1 MIGEKLLH
9 GGDYNP
15 EQWLESQDILEEDI
29 RLMKQAHINCVT
41 LGVFS
46 WSMLE
51 PEEGAYDFQWLKD
64 IIDRL
69 YREGICVILA
79 TPSGAMPHWLSQK
92 YPEVMQV
99 HADGKRN
106 LPGKRHNFCYTSPVM
121 REKIRQLDEK
131 LSECFG
137 SHPAVVLWHISNEF
151 GGNFGD
157 SSCHCEL
164 CQKEFREWLKKRYG
178 TLDALNHAWW
188 NRFWSHVYTDWDQIH
203 SPMPHGEALSHGLNL
218 DWKRFVTERMMDFC
232 SHEIQAVRTHSSLP
246 VTANFMDFFKG
257 LDYGKFQECLN
268 LVSWDSYPF
277 WHSSRDQVPEAVR
290 AAANHSLMRSLKKQ
304 PFLLMESTPSCVNWK
319 AHNPLK
325 RPGMHMLSSMQ
336 AVAHGSDSVQY
347 FQWRKSRGAFEKFHG
362 AVLDHKNGADTRT
375 YREVSEVG
383 ERLERLTNAV
393 EGSVNRPRAAIVFD
407 WENWWALE
415 DSAGPRLEWDY
426 VGEILKHY
434 QVFWEAGVE
443 VDFVHMG
450 QELDGYALV
459 LAPLNYLYRQGY
471 AEKVRQYT
479 AKGGIYVTTYF
490 SGIVDDT
497 DLCFLRHHPLED
509 VLGIV
514 QEEIDAPGEE
524 YENSISYQG
533 TEYPVGGIREVIHP
547 KEDTKV
553 LAVYKEDFYAGMPVV
568 TAHPYKEG
576 TAWYLAAEMDLKFLR
591 QWYKELCVQAELYNA
606 LGAELPY
613 GVTVTQR
620 QGGENP
626 VFVMNFSEKPVILMP
641 QGEWED
647 VDTKERIF
655 DRFTL
660 EAYSCRV
667 LKKK

>member
-1 MIGEKLLH
+1 M
-9 GGDYNP
+9 
-15 EQWLESQDILEEDI
+15 
-29 RLMKQAHINCVT
+29 
-41 LGVFS
+41 
-46 WSMLE
+46 
-51 PEEGAYDFQWLKD
+51 
-64 IIDRL
+64 
-69 YREGICVILA
+69 
-79 TPSGAMPHWLSQK
+79 
-92 YPEVMQV
+92 
-99 HADGKRN
+99 
-106 LPGKRHNFCYTSPVM
+106 
-121 REKIRQLDEK
+121 
-131 LSECFG
+131 
-137 SHPAVVLWHISNEF
+137 
-151 GGNFGD
+151 
-157 SSCHCEL
+157 
-164 CQKEFREWLKKRYG
+164 
-178 TLDALNHAWW
+178 
-188 NRFWSHVYTDWDQIH
+188 
-203 SPMPHGEALSHGLNL
+203 
-218 DWKRFVTERMMDFC
+218 
-232 SHEIQAVRTHSSLP
+232 
-246 VTANFMDFFKG
+246 
-257 LDYGKFQECLN
+257 
-268 LVSWDSYPF
+268 
-277 WHSSRDQVPEAVR
+277 
-290 AAANHSLMRSLKKQ
+290 
-304 PFLLMESTPSCVNWK
+304 
-319 AHNPLK
+319 
-325 RPGMHMLSSMQ
+325 
-336 AVAHGSDSVQY
+336 
-347 FQWRKSRGAFEKFHG
+347 
-362 AVLDHKNGADTRT
+362 
-375 YREVSEVG
+375 G

-620 QGGENP
+620 QGGEDP

>member
-1 MIGEKLLH
+1 
-9 GGDYNP
+9 
-15 EQWLESQDILEEDI
+15 
-29 RLMKQAHINCVT
+29 
-41 LGVFS
+41 
-46 WSMLE
+46 
-51 PEEGAYDFQWLKD
+51 
-64 IIDRL
+64 
-69 YREGICVILA
+69 
-79 TPSGAMPHWLSQK
+79 
-92 YPEVMQV
+92 
-99 HADGKRN
+99 
-106 LPGKRHNFCYTSPVM
+106 
-121 REKIRQLDEK
+121 
-131 LSECFG
+131 
-137 SHPAVVLWHISNEF
+137 
-151 GGNFGD
+151 
-157 SSCHCEL
+157 
-164 CQKEFREWLKKRYG
+164 
-178 TLDALNHAWW
+178 
-188 NRFWSHVYTDWDQIH
+188 
-203 SPMPHGEALSHGLNL
+203 
-218 DWKRFVTERMMDFC
+218 MDFC

-620 QGGENP
+620 QGGEDP